1 MTSQI
6 YILNFPKKLY
16 ISNVEDIREYLETYY
31 FRGRTLTFREED
43 SFGAGALTE
52 DSSKVVTVLA
62 FTTPKS
68 TLTIRTYT
76 EQDSEVITSMEIYEA
91 SNT

>member
-1 MTSQI
+1 MTSHI
-6 YILNFPKKLY
+6 YILNFPNVLY
-16 ISNVEDIREYLETYY
+16 ISNIEEIQAYLEKYY
-31 FRGRTLTFREED
+31 FRGRELTFREED

-68 TLTIRTYT
+68 TLTIRAYT
-76 EQDSEVITSMEIYEA
+76 EQDSNVITSMEIYEA